1 MTVTLLL
8 PFVAFWVCLGLVV
21 SRASGRAALRA
32 RTRAEWGIDLVNLA
46 VQGWAVPLG
55 AGWLGRAVLTPILP
69 AGGLHL
75 GLAGGFL
82 LAFVGV
88 DALYYANHRLLHRL
102 WPVHR
107 VHHSAAAMDVWVTS
121 RNTVW
126 ATALVVYPWA
136 HGLFLYLLDTPDGYL
151 LGASATAALDLWRHS
166 GVDMRVPALVTPR
179 HHAWHHSQSHSHLN
193 YGANW
198 MIWDHLFGT
207 AHDPGHMPSALG
219 LATGLSP
226 LRQLLWPFG
235 ARS

>member
-1 MTVTLLL
+1 MFTLLL
-8 PFVAFWVCLGLVV
+8 PLVVFWACLAAVV
-21 SRASGRAALRA
+21 SRKAGRAALRS
-32 RTRAEWGIDLVNLA
+32 RTQGDWWIDLVNLG

-55 AGWLGRAVLTPILP
+55 AGWLGSKLWAPILP

-75 GLAGGFL
+75 GFVGGFV

-107 VHHSAAAMDVWVTS
+107 VHHGAPAMDVWVTS

-136 HGLFLYLLDTPDGYL
+136 HACFLHLLDVPEGYL

-166 GVDMRVPALVTPR
+166 GLDMRVPALVTPR
-179 HHAWHHSQSHSHLN
+179 HHAWHHSRSHSHVN
-193 YGANW
+193 FGANW
-198 MIWDHLFGT
+198 MIWDRLCGT
-207 AHDPGHMPSALG
+207 AYDPGHMPAELG
-219 LATGLSP
+219 VPTGLSP

-235 ARS
+235 AKG